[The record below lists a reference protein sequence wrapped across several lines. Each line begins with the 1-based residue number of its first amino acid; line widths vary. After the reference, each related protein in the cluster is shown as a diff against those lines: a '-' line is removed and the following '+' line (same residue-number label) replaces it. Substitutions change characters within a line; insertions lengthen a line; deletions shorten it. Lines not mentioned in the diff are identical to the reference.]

1 MYLVG
6 KIVKAF
12 IDFAS
17 RRDNPYCDV
26 SLAQKEQFFRLIK
39 TARNTE
45 FGKHYSFSDLV
56 NLPFEKA
63 YDRFRTQI
71 PIYDYSKMY
80 KEWWYMTLEGVPDVT
95 WIGKIKYFALS
106 SGTTEGPSKYIPVS
120 KQMLKAI
127 RKGSLR
133 VMYSLPLY
141 NLPDW
146 YYQKD
151 VLLLG
156 GSTSMK
162 PIGKGQ
168 YAGDLSGI
176 MSADVPTWFNL
187 FYKPP
192 RKITAIK
199 DWNKKIDAIV
209 KNAHKWDVGTMVAV
223 PPWAQL
229 LLERIV
235 EHYKI
240 ENIHQIWSHFSVLV
254 FGGLSFKPYE
264 KTFES
269 LLGKPIITIETYLA
283 SEGYVAYQARPNA
296 RGLRLLADNGIFF
309 EFVPFNSDNFDEEG
323 NVKPGAHALWWEEVR
338 ENVDYAIL
346 LNTCAGSW
354 RYLLGDTV
362 KIVDK
367 EGGEIIITG
376 RTKHYLSV
384 TGEHLS
390 VENMSMAV
398 DQLAEQLQVAIPEF
412 TVYPYRVGRFWAHK
426 WFLGTTRQINIPSEE
441 LSQMLDEILKRL
453 NDDYTTERSSALK
466 EIKVFALPVK
476 TFYQWMEQRG
486 KLGAQNKFPRV
497 LKGEQIEQWEEFLKT
512 QGLIPD
518 DGNA

>member
-1 MYLVG
+1 MHILG
-6 KIVKAF
+6 KIVKTF
-12 IDFAS
+12 IELAAGQD
-17 RRDNPYCDV
+17 DPYCDV
-26 SLAQKEQFFRLIK
+26 LYAQKEEFFRLIK
-39 TARNTE
+39 TAQNTE
-45 FGKHYSFSDLV
+45 FGKHFGFSSLI
-56 NLPFEKA
+56 NMPFEKA
-63 YDRFRTQI
+63 YDHFKSQI

-80 KEWWYMTLEGVPDVT
+80 KEWWHKTLEGLSDIT
-95 WIGKIKYFALS
+95 WPGKIKYFALS

-120 KQMLKAI
+120 KQMLRAI

-133 VMYSLPLY
+133 VMYSLPEY
-141 NLPDW
+141 SLPDW

-162 PIGKGQ
+162 PVGNGQ
-168 YAGDLSGI
+168 FAGDLSGI

-192 RKITAIK
+192 RRITAIT
-199 DWNKKIDAIV
+199 DWNEKIKAIV
-209 KNAHKWDVGTMVAV
+209 ENAHKWDIATMVAV

-235 EHYKI
+235 EYYKV
-240 ENIHQIWSHFSVLV
+240 ENIHQIWPHFSVLV

-283 SEGYVAYQARPNA
+283 SEGYVAYQARPNPD
-296 RGLRLLADNGIFF
+296 GLRILADNGIFF

-323 NVKPGAHALWWEEVR
+323 NIKPDAHALWWDEVK
-338 ENVDYAIL
+338 ENVEYAIL
-346 LNTCAGSW
+346 LNTCAGTW
-354 RYLLGDTV
+354 RYLLGDTIKV
-362 KIVDK
+362 VNKSL
-367 EGGEIIITG
+367 GEIIITG

-390 VENMSMAV
+390 VENMTMAI
-398 DQLAEQLQVAIPEF
+398 DRLAEQLQVAIPEF
-412 TVYPYRVGRFWAHK
+412 TVYPYRVGRFWGHK
-426 WFLGTTRQINIPSEE
+426 WFVGTSRAIDITNEE
-441 LSQMLDEILKRL
+441 LAEMLDQILKEL
-453 NDDYTTERSSALK
+453 NDDYATERTSALK

-486 KLGAQNKFPRV
+486 KLGSQNKFPRV
-497 LKGEQIEQWEEFLKT
+497 LKGDQITHWEEFLKT
-512 QGLIPD
+512 AGLIPK